1 MASDSKNQQGAAF
14 GPPLLGLKQITKLCN
29 AATHMFNVL
38 YDLERAAKEAN
49 KARAAKEMA
58 QLDLFGL
65 TANKVN
71 AEAEEYQPD
80 SRDWCS

>member
-1 MASDSKNQQGAAF
+1 MASDSNNQQGAAF
-14 GPPLLGLKQITKLCN
+14 RPPLLGLKHITKLCD
-29 AATHMFNVL
+29 AAMHLFDFT
-38 YDLERAAKEAN
+38 YALERATKEAN
-49 KARAAKEMA
+49 KARATTELA